1 MTKEMIRKESNKTSS
16 GKPNIKTMGMKQL
29 EEMKAVARPRNI
41 PKIDNRMSSMMR
53 KAGRGR

>member
-16 GKPNIKTMGMKQL
+16 GKPNIKTMSMKQL

>member
-16 GKPNIKTMGMKQL
+16 GKPNLKTMNMKQL
-29 EEMKAVARPRNI
+29 EEMKAVARPKNI